1 MKNNQVKTKT
11 VMIILTTIMLSLAI
25 VSPFTPSNVNAVP
38 SSHTPPTVPILSSV
52 DKQGAI
58 NAALSIPELKNWS
71 QDWQFSSMGLINS
84 NNSPEK
90 VQQEVVVLKAP
101 SKSAPF
107 ACNADWW
114 AWIEIDNATK
124 KVVYANYPTMESHVC
139 QHTSAKKSS
148 DPHTWTIATQN
159 DVNSTTQWFGIYA
172 KINLPTVSNSIYTHL
187 NNQYIEQLVN
197 AYFPHGT
204 GCSNSQCIEQAGWQ
218 VTQGS
223 ITCIGCPSGASNTMI
238 YVDESVHGT
247 ENNYWTGLL
256 WKQGT
261 TTIET
266 GEIDCLVSPSVYTI
280 IAYNGTNNFY
290 ETTNIPCSTAQWDT
304 SPPLNGVENNSVFF
318 ESAVTIASSNWS
330 PYISGVSVTGAQEY
344 DSGNHAHNLSTSHNV
359 DRTCGFVD
367 SKSSVITGSLTS
379 GGTASWSSLSNQ
391 PAAC

>member
-124 KVVYANYPTMESHVC
+124 KVLYANYPTMESHVC

-148 DPHTWTIATQN
+148 DPHTWTI
-159 DVNSTTQWFGIYA
+159 S
-172 KINLPTVSNSIYTHL
+172 YT
-187 NNQYIEQLVN
+187 
-197 AYFPHGT
+197 
-204 GCSNSQCIEQAGWQ
+204 
-218 VTQGS
+218 
-223 ITCIGCPSGASNTMI
+223 
-238 YVDESVHGT
+238 
-247 ENNYWTGLL
+247 
-256 WKQGT
+256 K
-261 TTIET
+261 
-266 GEIDCLVSPSVYTI
+266 
-280 IAYNGTNNFY
+280 
-290 ETTNIPCSTAQWDT
+290 
-304 SPPLNGVENNSVFF
+304 
-318 ESAVTIASSNWS
+318 
-330 PYISGVSVTGAQEY
+330 
-344 DSGNHAHNLSTSHNV
+344 
-359 DRTCGFVD
+359 
-367 SKSSVITGSLTS
+367 
-379 GGTASWSSLSNQ
+379 
-391 PAAC
+391 